1 MEKNVLIVAA
11 WQPTRTRSAMPS
23 HQYSLSLISH
33 QVENSIVQQRADDG
47 YINAT
52 NLCSAA
58 GKRWHNYVRNETT
71 GHFLRALESKT
82 RISASLL
89 IQQLTDKDGLHSTW
103 VHPKVAIHLAQWLSA
118 EFAVQVSEWVYDWMN
133 SGSQPQREHQ
143 LPYHLRRHMLNLGK
157 VPSTHF
163 SILQEMT
170 NTLIAPLEVRG
181 YTMPENLMPDISQGR
196 MFCKFLRD
204 ELNIDTDSL
213 PTYWHEFEDRPAVEA
228 KLYPIEYLA
237 AFRKYISETWLPERA
252 AGYFK
257 DRDPAALASLDQ
269 LIRITHSPNSAMPPA
284 NKPRFQRKA

>member
-1 MEKNVLIVAA
+1 
-11 WQPTRTRSAMPS
+11 MPS
-23 HQYSLSLISH
+23 HQYSLSLIAH
-33 QVENSIVQQRADDG
+33 QVQNSIVEQRASDG

-52 NLCSAA
+52 ALCSAA

-71 GHFLRALESKT
+71 GNFLRALEAKT
-82 RISASLL
+82 RISVLL
-89 IQQLTDKDGLHSTW
+89 LNQQLTSPEGVTSTW

-133 SGSQPQREHQ
+133 GEQPREAQ

-157 VPSTHF
+157 VPNTHF

-181 YTMPENLMPDISQGR
+181 YTMPEKLMPDISQGR

-204 ELNIDTDSL
+204 ELGIDTDSL
-213 PTYWHEFEDRPAVEA
+213 PTYIHEFENRPAVEA
-228 KLYPIEYLA
+228 KLYPIEVLV
-237 AFRKYISETWLPERA
+237 AFRNYINDVWMTQRA

-257 DRDPAALASLDQ
+257 EKDPSALPMLDQ
-269 LIRITHSPNSAMPPA
+269 LLRISQTPA
-284 NKPRFQRKA
+284 ANLPELKYLSKK

>member
-1 MEKNVLIVAA
+1 
-11 WQPTRTRSAMPS
+11 MPS

-33 QVENSIVQQRADDG
+33 QVENAVVQQRKDDG

-52 NLCSAA
+52 NLCTAA

-71 GHFLRALESKT
+71 GHFLRALEGKT
-82 RISASLL
+82 RISVLLL
-89 IQQLTDKDGLHSTW
+89 IQQVTSEDGSHSTW

-133 SGSQPQREHQ
+133 GSAKPSQEAQ
-143 LPYHLRRHMLNLGK
+143 LPYHLRRHMLNLSK

-181 YTMPENLMPDISQGR
+181 YTLPEKLMPDISQGR

-204 ELNIDTDSL
+204 ELKIDTDSL
-213 PTYWHEFEDRPAVEA
+213 PMYWHEFEDRPPVEA
-228 KLYPIEYLA
+228 KLYPIEFLA
-237 AFRKYISETWLPERA
+237 AFRTYISNKWLPERA

-257 DRDPAALASLDQ
+257 ERDPSALPSLDQ
-269 LIRITHSPNSAMPPA
+269 MLRITHSPNTGKPPA
-284 NKPRFQRKA
+284 NRPSFKRKA

>member
-1 MEKNVLIVAA
+1 MCESYN
-11 WQPTRTRSAMPS
+11 MPS
-23 HQYSLSLISH
+23 HQYSLSLITH
-33 QVENSIVQQRADDG
+33 QVQNSIVQQRADDG

-52 NLCSAA
+52 ALCAAA

-71 GHFLRALESKT
+71 GNFLRALEAKT
-82 RISASLL
+82 RISVSLL
-89 IQQLTDKDGLHSTW
+89 TQQLTTPEGLTSTW

-133 SGSQPQREHQ
+133 GDQQPREAQ

-181 YTMPENLMPDISQGR
+181 YTMPEKLMPDISQGR

-213 PTYWHEFEDRPAVEA
+213 PTYVHEFENRPAVEA
-228 KLYPIEYLA
+228 KLYPIEFLV
-237 AFRKYISETWLPERA
+237 AFRNYINEKWLPQRA
-252 AGYFK
+252 AGYFQE
-257 DRDPAALASLDQ
+257 RDPAALPMLDQ
-269 LIRITHSPNSAMPPA
+269 LLRISQAPAANMPA
-284 NKPRFQRKA
+284 VKRLQKP